1 MKSRKYSTP
10 RLNYSRG
17 PALRV
22 HTHTQMWA
30 LMWWE
35 GLRHALLSE
44 ECVGGQ
50 WAKTNGVLARRSAAV
65 KQQRLRVQ
73 TADLTAVT
81 SLEIDFLS
89 FTFDV
94 IQTDRSTY
102 VPFIWLSTSS
112 AEAPLG
118 FKGRTPTAFKVKT
131 AAGLLFYKCHIVPP
145 SFLVHNWATPGFLVL
160 INSFGERSKLGL
172 FMWGSQVW
180 RRVSWRVFSLEWTL
194 SSRVAALFSL
204 QRIEAR
210 IHSVLRFTATSVS
223 TCQHQKT
230 HLGNQSSQFPLD
242 HWSYW
247 DESLKCAVK
256 WYSLFTLIEDRY
268 FSSGTQRRI
277 VKRSNSLVLI

>member
-1 MKSRKYSTP
+1 MTQFWVLNTCLSGKRSEEWLYRETETHGEALVMMKSRKYSTP
-10 RLNYSRG
+10 RLFKRPCAES
-17 PALRV
+17 
-22 HTHTQMWA
+22 THTQMWA

-81 SLEIDFLS
+81 SLEIDFLP

-94 IQTDRSTY
+94 IQTQIEVHVFLLFGSVHQVRR
-102 VPFIWLSTSS
+102 
-112 AEAPLG
+112 PLLG
-118 FKGRTPTAFKVKT
+118 LRGEHPLLLKLKT

-223 TCQHQKT
+223 TCQHQKNT
-230 HLGNQSSQFPLD
+230 FG
-242 HWSYW
+242 
-247 DESLKCAVK
+247 
-256 WYSLFTLIEDRY
+256 
-268 FSSGTQRRI
+268 
-277 VKRSNSLVLI
+277 

>member
-1 MKSRKYSTP
+1 MSSKQIEIHVFLLFGS
-10 RLNYSRG
+10 
-17 PALRV
+17 V
-22 HTHTQMWA
+22 HQVRRP
-30 LMWWE
+30 LL
-35 GLRHALLSE
+35 GLRGEHPLLL
-44 ECVGGQ
+44 
-50 WAKTNGVLARRSAAV
+50 KL
-65 KQQRLRVQ
+65 
-73 TADLTAVT
+73 
-81 SLEIDFLS
+81 
-89 FTFDV
+89 
-94 IQTDRSTY
+94 
-102 VPFIWLSTSS
+102 
-112 AEAPLG
+112 
-118 FKGRTPTAFKVKT
+118 KT

-256 WYSLFTLIEDRY
+256 WYSLFTLIENPVIFPVEHREELLKDA
-268 FSSGTQRRI
+268 I
-277 VKRSNSLVLI
+277 VWY